1 MVESFSEFRQTFN
14 GYHPPIRT
22 WEMQACAIFDLQTG
36 TARNFDGG
44 SLMKNIA
51 VVFLFML
58 ATVAW
63 AAAQQPQSPP
73 DRSNGSAGS
82 TSRTPGAG
90 QSSGSTTGAG
100 QDQSGGQTS
109 NAPVTEGCLGGS
121 NPNYTVTD
129 KTGTT
134 YKLNIPANADASKLA
149 SHIGEPVQ
157 VLGDVKGGGKTN
169 ASIDVQGVGKGTGTC
184 PGSGSSP
191 AQTPPKP

>member
-1 MVESFSEFRQTFN
+1 
-14 GYHPPIRT
+14 
-22 WEMQACAIFDLQTG
+22 
-36 TARNFDGG
+36 
-44 SLMKNIA
+44 MKNIA

-82 TSRTPGAG
+82 SQRTPGAG
-90 QSSGSTTGAG
+90 QSSGSTTGSG
-100 QDQSGGQTS
+100 QDQSSGQAS

-129 KTGTT
+129 KAGTT
-134 YKLNIPANADASKLA
+134 YKLNIPANTDASKLA
-149 SHIGEPVQ
+149 AHVGEPVQ
-157 VLGDVKGGGKTN
+157 VMGDVKDTGKTN
-169 ASIDVQGVGKGTGTC
+169 ASIDVQGVGRGTGTC